1 MASSN
6 SNAVEA
12 TAEERRRT
20 TATAPISID
29 LYSIGTDSPEPDSE
43 NREAMARGEVMK
55 DISC

>member
-29 LYSIGTDSPEPDSE
+29 LYSLSGNASNESSKNPG
-43 NREAMARGEVMK
+43 N
-55 DISC
+55 